1 MGSDNSSQQYPQY
14 NNITQNTQNNYSYN
28 NSNLN
33 QNNNKITTDKE
44 KLIPLRRHSNTFV
57 NSIINNSYNNTQP
70 SNPLHSS
77 LNSSLNFKKSNTG
90 EIPTP
95 IFQTNKN
102 RKLSQQYCA
111 SFKKSYLEGG
121 YNQNTFLNHL
131 ADSLNHGKQLP
142 IEEFERFKKDYL
154 PKYILDWRNIENQN
168 NGIRYWKNFGKI
180 ETEKAGEI
188 IEKIG
193 DNKISI
199 NEPFY
204 LRRCWFGRYLMKN
217 YARNKNENPIVY
229 VRRENILEDS
239 YNIFTKN
246 KFNLA
251 RQLNIRFTNENIED
265 EGGIYKDWY
274 QSMFKDIISP
284 NKKLFLINPYKT
296 MEPNNIII
304 YPKYPGMKLEYYEFI
319 GKFIIKSL
327 VDRIHIRNFIINK
340 AHLKLITK
348 KEISLDDMKYFN
360 LDLYSKLKY
369 INDNTIIGNKQLEN
383 IRFIW
388 NINTSGNYTQEIE
401 LVPGGKGMLLN
412 DQNKNIF
419 INKVIYVETIMPYE
433 EQIKYIQK
441 GLFSILGEGVQGIF
455 SVEEMNFMITGQE
468 DIDLKDLRENIVY
481 KGEYNENHPVIKMF
495 WEKLITLNKNE
506 LIQFLKFSTG
516 SSAVPIDGFGSLK
529 NIYGR
534 IQKLTIEP
542 FMNFSAENP
551 DVYTFHKIESKK
563 QNNTII
569 LPKYR
574 TKRELDDAIN
584 MIIFN
589 KV

>member
-1 MGSDNSSQQYPQY
+1 MGSDNSPQQYPQY

-33 QNNNKITTDKE
+33 QNGGGVTTDKE
-44 KLIPLRRHSNTFV
+44 KLIPLRRHSNTIV

-77 LNSSLNFKKSNTG
+77 LNSSLNYQKSNTG

-239 YNIFTKN
+239 YHIFTKN

-284 NKKLFLINPYKT
+284 NKKLFLKNP
-296 MEPNNIII
+296 
-304 YPKYPGMKLEYYEFI
+304 
-319 GKFIIKSL
+319 
-327 VDRIHIRNFIINK
+327 
-340 AHLKLITK
+340 
-348 KEISLDDMKYFN
+348 
-360 LDLYSKLKY
+360 
-369 INDNTIIGNKQLEN
+369 
-383 IRFIW
+383 
-388 NINTSGNYTQEIE
+388 
-401 LVPGGKGMLLN
+401 LL
-412 DQNKNIF
+412 
-419 INKVIYVETIMPYE
+419 
-433 EQIKYIQK
+433 
-441 GLFSILGEGVQGIF
+441 
-455 SVEEMNFMITGQE
+455 
-468 DIDLKDLRENIVY
+468 
-481 KGEYNENHPVIKMF
+481 
-495 WEKLITLNKNE
+495 
-506 LIQFLKFSTG
+506 
-516 SSAVPIDGFGSLK
+516 
-529 NIYGR
+529 
-534 IQKLTIEP
+534 
-542 FMNFSAENP
+542 
-551 DVYTFHKIESKK
+551 
-563 QNNTII
+563 
-569 LPKYR
+569 
-574 TKRELDDAIN
+574 
-584 MIIFN
+584 
-589 KV
+589 